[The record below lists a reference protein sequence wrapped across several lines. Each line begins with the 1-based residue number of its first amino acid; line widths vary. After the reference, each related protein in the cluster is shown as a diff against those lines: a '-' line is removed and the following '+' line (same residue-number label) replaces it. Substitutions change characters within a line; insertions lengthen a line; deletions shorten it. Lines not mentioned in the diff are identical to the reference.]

1 MKSKMTDQ
9 EFKEKCEK
17 HREKLKVLLNSGFFE
32 LKNTKV
38 EVNFGPKGEIGDW
51 SIVRQSVY
59 KRP

>member
-1 MKSKMTDQ
+1 MSDEEFHQ
-9 EFKEKCEK
+9 ETKEFRDKIEILI
-17 HREKLKVLLNSGFFE
+17 ESGFFA

>member
-1 MKSKMTDQ
+1 MTDS
-9 EFKEKCEK
+9 EFNKKAEEYKDN
-17 HREKLKVLLNSGFFE
+17 LQVLFESGFFE

-51 SIVRQSVY
+51 SIVRQGVY

>member
-1 MKSKMTDQ
+1 MTDE
-9 EFKEKCEK
+9 EFNQKAKEYKDN
-17 HREKLKVLLNSGFFE
+17 LQVLFESGFFE